1 MANLPDEIWSLVF
14 QQIDVIPVAICKRL
28 ESLRRE
34 EIERRVADVKRR
46 VEFLRER
53 AGTDR
58 RVIPLSRVGSLVWA
72 VTGGDWRS
80 TDEHSIRR
88 ALEAE
93 ERYLTSYRD
102 QRRAVLTDMIRV
114 EPMFVMDE
122 KAARQWIDFLYRDR
136 RFEKLDLILEGLDLV
151 DQWPPHHRFNLVVAL
166 ADMLTLDSP
175 HIIRTRVE
183 RETRRLI
190 RELKND
196 DLRTA
201 SWIVGDPHR
210 VETFVQSRLKRLEK
224 ILSQTEENRCESRC
238 CVIL

>member
-1 MANLPDEIWSLVF
+1 METLPDEIWSLVF
-14 QQIDVIPVAICKRL
+14 QRIEVVPVAICKRL

-34 EIERRVADVKRR
+34 EIERRVTNTKRR
-46 VEFLRER
+46 VESLREM
-53 AGTDR
+53 TETER
-58 RVIPLSRVGSLVWA
+58 RVLPLSRVGSLVWA
-72 VTGGDWRS
+72 VTGDWRS
-80 TDEHSIRR
+80 TDEHSMRR

-93 ERYLTSYRD
+93 ERYLESYCD
-102 QRRAVLTDMIRV
+102 KRRANLTDMLRV

-122 KAARQWIDFLYRDR
+122 TVARRWVDFLYHER
-136 RFEKLDLILEGLDLV
+136 RFEFLDLILDGLDLV

-166 ADMLTLDSP
+166 ASRLTLESP
-175 HIIRTRVE
+175 PTIHTRVE

-210 VETFVQSRLKRLEK
+210 VETLVQSRLKRLER
-224 ILSQTEENRCESRC
+224 ILYQMENRCESRC
-238 CVIL
+238 CVIS